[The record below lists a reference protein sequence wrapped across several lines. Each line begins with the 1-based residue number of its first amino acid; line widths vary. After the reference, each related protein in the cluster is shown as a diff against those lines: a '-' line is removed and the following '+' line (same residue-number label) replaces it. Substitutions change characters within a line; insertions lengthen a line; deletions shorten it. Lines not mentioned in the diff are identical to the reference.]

1 MYLSNALAINIA
13 NLYMKTFSALN
24 LSPALLTA
32 LQQKGYTEP
41 TPIQQ
46 QAIPPILEGRDL
58 FGCAQTGTGKTAAFS
73 LPILQRLEATH
84 QPGQRTIKAL
94 ILAPT
99 RELALQIEEN
109 IQSYALHLS
118 VRHAVIHGGVAQSPQ
133 VKQLRRGV
141 DLLVA
146 TPGRLLDFV
155 HQGLISLQHIRFFV
169 LDEADKMLDMG
180 FIRDIRKIIA
190 LLPTKRQSLFFS
202 ATTTNEIMSLANTIL
217 FRPETVSVTPVK
229 ETTDLIQ
236 QFVYYVPRENKRQL
250 LEYILKQNDVGQA
263 LVFTRTKR
271 GADKV
276 VRALTSQGWKAAAIH
291 GNKSQGA
298 RIRALEGF
306 KNKALDVLVA
316 TDIASRG
323 IDVENLSH
331 VINYELPEVAE
342 TYIHRIGRTGRAGAQ
357 GIAVSF
363 CTEDDVSYLKD
374 IHQLTKTPMQEVV
387 SHPYCF

>member
-1 MYLSNALAINIA
+1 
-13 NLYMKTFSALN
+13 
-24 LSPALLTA
+24 
-32 LQQKGYTEP
+32 
-41 TPIQQ
+41 
-46 QAIPPILEGRDL
+46 
-58 FGCAQTGTGKTAAFS
+58 
-73 LPILQRLEATH
+73 
-84 QPGQRTIKAL
+84 
-94 ILAPT
+94 
-99 RELALQIEEN
+99 
-109 IQSYALHLS
+109 
-118 VRHAVIHGGVAQSPQ
+118 
-133 VKQLRRGV
+133 
-141 DLLVA
+141 
-146 TPGRLLDFV
+146 
-155 HQGLISLQHIRFFV
+155 
-169 LDEADKMLDMG
+169 
-180 FIRDIRKIIA
+180 
-190 LLPTKRQSLFFS
+190 
-202 ATTTNEIMSLANTIL
+202 MSLANTIL
-217 FRPETVSVTPVK
+217 FCPETVSVTPVK

-342 TYIHRIGRTGRAGAQ
+342 TYVHRIGRTGRAGAQ

-387 SHPYCF
+387 SHPYGF